1 MATSLTEIENAA
13 RELPSKDRALL
24 VERLLATLD
33 EGEDI
38 AAEEAWLVEGERRYE
53 QYKSGKIGSK
63 PAHQVFE
70 DAKSSLK

>member
-1 MATSLTEIENAA
+1 METSLTEIEKAA
-13 RELPSKDRALL
+13 KELPSKDRALL

-38 AAEEAWLVEGERRYE
+38 AAEEAWLVEAERRYE

-70 DAKSSLK
+70 DAKNSLK